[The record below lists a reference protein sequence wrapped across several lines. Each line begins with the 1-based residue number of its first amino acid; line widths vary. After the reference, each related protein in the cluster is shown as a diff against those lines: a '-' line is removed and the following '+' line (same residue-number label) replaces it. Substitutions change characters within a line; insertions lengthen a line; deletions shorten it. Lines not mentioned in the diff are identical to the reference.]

1 MGFSYSIEF
10 VEASEME
17 LKKSGISPLQI
28 KALVD
33 DVIIEMDTLYTLFS
47 YWFVVHFPFFRR
59 LTSHPLDSI
68 LHLTEINKS
77 IFQFLKWLNQIFS
90 SCRGRKKKV
99 VF

>member
-47 YWFVVHFPFFRR
+47 Y
-59 LTSHPLDSI
+59 
-68 LHLTEINKS
+68 
-77 IFQFLKWLNQIFS
+77 
-90 SCRGRKKKV
+90 
-99 VF
+99 